1 MTNEHPTPLP
11 KGPVLCETCK
21 QAGQKVEM
29 ERYDPDAPAN
39 RERQNAAGDTELQ
52 TYRCPACE
60 DVSVFR
66 VS

>member
-1 MTNEHPTPLP
+1 MANEHPTPLP

-21 QAGQKVEM
+21 QAGQAVEM
-29 ERYDPDAPAN
+29 ERYDPDASAN
-39 RERQNAAGDTELQ
+39 RERKDAAHDTELQ
-52 TYRCPACE
+52 TYRCPVCE

>member
-29 ERYDPDAPAN
+29 ERYDADAPVN